1 MKNLYILFLIIFT
14 LSQTNAQNS
23 VTFEV
28 NTARIEVGPNGMY
41 LGGGYFGDA
50 MAYAMTD
57 ADGDGTWTVTVD
69 MPGNAAGQYI
79 FLNSPNDG
87 GDWGKKENLE
97 NQSCGDPANYNDRT
111 LPTITG
117 DMTLSHCFGSCETDG
132 TCTPTEKPANAIT
145 SYSAD
150 FASDADV
157 FVGADDLIL
166 AYDTNGYLTVSNT
179 NENWYAHLRG
189 NVPPMDLTSGTKGIS
204 LRVRGQRQSKVK
216 LKLQVGDSYWINWEA
231 DQSDFNYTDV
241 GNWQTLTWDI
251 SAWDSAYAEYMTAVV
266 FFFDI
271 ETSKP
276 SETGADASLD
286 VFDVDDF
293 VFGEFASLSIKN
305 NSLSDFTVY
314 PNPTTDFVNI
324 NSANTID
331 SYRIHDLTGRVVK
344 SSSPYSNNFKIDVT
358 SLNKGVYL
366 VKLNSGDKTGSIKLI
381 KDN

>member
-1 MKNLYILFLIIFT
+1 MKNLYILFLIVFT

-28 NTARIEVGPNGMY
+28 NTARIDVGPNGMY
-41 LGGGYFGDA
+41 LGGGFFGDA
-50 MAYAMTD
+50 MAQAMTD
-57 ADGDGTWTVTVD
+57 TDGDGTWTVTVD
-69 MPGNAAGQYI
+69 MPGDAAGQYI

-157 FVGADDLIL
+157 FVPADKLVL
-166 AYDTNGYLTVSNT
+166 NHNTNGYLTVSDT
-179 NENWYAHLRG
+179 NLDWWAHLRG

-204 LRVRGQRQSKVK
+204 LRVKGQRQSKVK

-241 GNWQTLTWDI
+241 GNWQTLTWDM
-251 SAWDSAYAEYMTAVV
+251 SAWDSAYAQYMTAVV

-276 SETGADASLD
+276 SETGADATLD

-293 VFGEFASLSIKN
+293 VFGEFASLSTKN
-305 NSLSDFTVY
+305 ISLSDFTVY
-314 PNPTTDFVNI
+314 PNPATDFVNI
-324 NSANTID
+324 NSADTID
-331 SYRIHDLTGRVVK
+331 SYRIYDLTGRVVK
-344 SSSPYSNNFKIDVT
+344 RSSPYSNNFRIDVT

>member
-1 MKNLYILFLIIFT
+1 MKNLYILFLTIFT
-14 LSQTNAQNS
+14 LYQTNAQNS

-28 NTARIEVGPNGMY
+28 NTARIDVGPNGMY

-50 MAYAMTD
+50 IAHPMSD
-57 ADGDGTWTVTVD
+57 DDGDGTWTVTVD
-69 MPGNAAGQYI
+69 MPGNATGNYI

-87 GDWGKKENLE
+87 GNWDAKEGLSGK
-97 NQSCGDPANYNDRT
+97 SCGDPNNHNDRT

-117 DMTLSHCFGSCETDG
+117 DMTLSHCFDSCETDG
-132 TCTPTEKPANAIT
+132 TCTPTAKPANAIT

-150 FASDADV
+150 FSSDAGV
-157 FVGADDLIL
+157 FVGADDLVL

-204 LRVRGQRQSKVK
+204 LRVKGQRQSKVK

-251 SAWDSAYAEYMTAVV
+251 SAWDDVYAEYMTAVV

-276 SETGADASLD
+276 SETGADATLD

-293 VFGEFASLSIKN
+293 VFGEIASLSTKN
-305 NSLSDFTVY
+305 ISLSDFTVY
-314 PNPTTDFVNI
+314 PNPATDFVNI
-324 NSANTID
+324 NSADTID
-331 SYRIHDLTGRVVK
+331 SYRIYDLTGRVVK
-344 SSSPYSNNFKIDVT
+344 SSSPYSNNLRIDVT
-358 SLNKGVYL
+358 SLNKGVYM

>member
-14 LSQTNAQNS
+14 LSQTNAQNT

-28 NTARIEVGPNGMY
+28 NTARIDVGPNGMY

-50 MAYAMTD
+50 MAHAMTD

-69 MPGNAAGQYI
+69 MPGNASGKYI

-87 GDWGKKENLE
+87 GNWDAKENLDG
-97 NQSCGDPANYNDRT
+97 QSCGDPASHNDRT
-111 LPTITG
+111 LPNITG

-132 TCTPTEKPANAIT
+132 TCTPTEKPANAVT

-150 FASDADV
+150 FASDVDV
-157 FVGADDLIL
+157 FVAQNNIVLD
-166 AYDTNGYLTVSNT
+166 YNTNGYLTVSDT
-179 NENWYAHLRG
+179 NSDWWAHLRG
-189 NVPPMDLTSGTKGIS
+189 NLPPMDLTSGTKGIS
-204 LRVRGQRQSKVK
+204 LQVRGQRQSKVK
-216 LKLQVGDSYWINWEA
+216 LKLQLGDSHWINWEL
-231 DQSDFNYTDV
+231 DQPDFNYTDV
-241 GNWQTLTWDI
+241 GNWQTITWDI
-251 SAWDSAYAEYMTAVV
+251 SAWDNLYAEYMTAVV
-266 FFFDI
+266 FFFDVQ
-271 ETSKP
+271 TNNP

-344 SSSPYSNNFKIDVT
+344 RSSPNSNNFRIDVT
-358 SLNKGVYL
+358 SLNKGVYM
-366 VKLNSGDKTGSIKLI
+366 VKLNSGDKTGSIKLV